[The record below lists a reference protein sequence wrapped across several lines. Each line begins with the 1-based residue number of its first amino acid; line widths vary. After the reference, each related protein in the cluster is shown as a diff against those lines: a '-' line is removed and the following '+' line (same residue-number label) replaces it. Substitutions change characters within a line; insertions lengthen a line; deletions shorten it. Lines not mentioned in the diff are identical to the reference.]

1 MKEMPTTGSTEL
13 LEETTDLFVP
23 CLEARRMSLLLKH
36 KTGSGYFRHKINRY
50 E

>member
-1 MKEMPTTGSTEL
+1 MKEMPTMGSTEL
-13 LEETTDLFVP
+13 LEETTGLLVG

-36 KTGSGYFRHKINRY
+36 KTGNGDFRHKINRH